1 MISLD
6 DPVRHGAQRYPH
18 LVMQLEIG
26 SAGGDSEI
34 ALHLSA
40 EDIAAGKY
48 EGLGA
53 DGTAKVSA
61 CIPAALHDIEA
72 SLLGVAIAV

>member
-1 MISLD
+1 MCRFAFVISLD
-6 DPVRHGAQRYPH
+6 DPVRHGTQRHPH

-26 SAGGDSEI
+26 PKGSDSSI
-34 ALHLSA
+34 PVHVSA

-53 DGTAKVSA
+53 DGRNEVSA
-61 CIPAALHDIEA
+61 
-72 SLLGVAIAV
+72 